1 MNSVCAQSC
10 LTLQIHRLQLTR
22 LLCPWDFPG
31 KNTGVGC
38 HSLFQG
44 IFPTQ
49 GLILLLLHWQ
59 VDSLP
64 LAPPDDL
71 VNNPEGL
78 SVLTHKY
85 QSGGRNW
92 DISEH
97 ILLLIY
103 ITFSSDSMFTNS
115 NNKNILTEI
124 GRKIKLNRQFTF
136 SLCQIDISLQS
147 FKEREI
153 FVYISVFSL

>member
-1 MNSVCAQSC
+1 MDYSPPGSSVHED
-10 LTLQIHRLQLTR
+10 T
-22 LLCPWDFPG
+22 PG

-124 GRKIKLNRQFTF
+124 GRKIKFNR
-136 SLCQIDISLQS
+136 
-147 FKEREI
+147 
-153 FVYISVFSL
+153 